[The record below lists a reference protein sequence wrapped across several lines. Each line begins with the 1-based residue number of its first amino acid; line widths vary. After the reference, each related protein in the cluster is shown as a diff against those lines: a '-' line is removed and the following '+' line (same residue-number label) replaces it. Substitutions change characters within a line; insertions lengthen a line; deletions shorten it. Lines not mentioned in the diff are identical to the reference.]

1 MILIQGGRVIDPEKQ
16 EERIGDVI
24 IEDGRIR
31 AVGTFPDTGDY
42 EKVIRAFGCVVAPGL
57 VDIHV
62 HFRDPGFPH
71 KEDIGTG
78 AAAAAAGGYTTVVC
92 MANTKPA
99 VDNPETLR
107 YVIEEGKKTG
117 IHVLSAAAV
126 TVGLKGHQLTDMKA
140 LREAGAAGFTDDGIP
155 LMDAGILSAAMEQA
169 ALLGV
174 PVSLHE
180 EDPGRIKENGIN
192 HGRVS
197 ETLGIYGSP
206 SEAEETLIARDVKI
220 ALATGAKVNIQ
231 HISTAGGVEQI
242 RQARKQWADV
252 TAEVTPHH
260 FTLTEDAV
268 LKYGTLA
275 KMNPP
280 LRTEKDRQA
289 LLEGLRDGTITIIA
303 TDHAP
308 HSRDEK
314 NRPLTQAPSG
324 ITGLETSLALGITEL
339 VQRGHLTMV
348 QLIEKMSLN
357 PARLYGLDCGRMAEG
372 APADLV
378 IFDPDEEFCPET
390 FYSRADNTP
399 FRGWKLKGKV
409 RCTICGGRIV
419 YSDRQM

>member
-24 IEDGRIR
+24 IEGGRIR

-242 RQARKQWADV
+242 RQARKQGADV

-357 PARLYGLDCGRMAEG
+357 PARLYGLDCGRMAEE

>member
-24 IEDGRIR
+24 IEGGRIR

-140 LREAGAAGFTDDGIP
+140 LREAGVAGFTDDGIP

-242 RQARKQWADV
+242 RQARKQGADV

-378 IFDPDEEFCPET
+378 IFDPNEEFCPET

>member
-24 IEDGRIR
+24 IEGGRIR

-126 TVGLKGHQLTDMKA
+126 TVGLKGHQLTDKKA

-242 RQARKQWADV
+242 RQARKQGADV

>member
-24 IEDGRIR
+24 IEGGRIR

>member
-1 MILIQGGRVIDPEKQ
+1 M
-16 EERIGDVI
+16 
-24 IEDGRIR
+24 
-31 AVGTFPDTGDY
+31 
-42 EKVIRAFGCVVAPGL
+42 
-57 VDIHV
+57 
-62 HFRDPGFPH
+62 
-71 KEDIGTG
+71 
-78 AAAAAAGGYTTVVC
+78 
-92 MANTKPA
+92 
-99 VDNPETLR
+99 
-107 YVIEEGKKTG
+107 
-117 IHVLSAAAV
+117 

-242 RQARKQWADV
+242 RQARKQGADV

>member
-24 IEDGRIR
+24 IEGGRIR

-192 HGRVS
+192 HEIGRAHV
-197 ETLGIYGSP
+197 
-206 SEAEETLIARDVKI
+206 
-220 ALATGAKVNIQ
+220 
-231 HISTAGGVEQI
+231 
-242 RQARKQWADV
+242 
-252 TAEVTPHH
+252 
-260 FTLTEDAV
+260 
-268 LKYGTLA
+268 
-275 KMNPP
+275 
-280 LRTEKDRQA
+280 
-289 LLEGLRDGTITIIA
+289 
-303 TDHAP
+303 
-308 HSRDEK
+308 
-314 NRPLTQAPSG
+314 
-324 ITGLETSLALGITEL
+324 
-339 VQRGHLTMV
+339 
-348 QLIEKMSLN
+348 
-357 PARLYGLDCGRMAEG
+357 
-372 APADLV
+372 
-378 IFDPDEEFCPET
+378 
-390 FYSRADNTP
+390 
-399 FRGWKLKGKV
+399 
-409 RCTICGGRIV
+409 
-419 YSDRQM
+419 

>member
-16 EERIGDVI
+16 EERIGGVI
-24 IEDGRIR
+24 IEGGRIR